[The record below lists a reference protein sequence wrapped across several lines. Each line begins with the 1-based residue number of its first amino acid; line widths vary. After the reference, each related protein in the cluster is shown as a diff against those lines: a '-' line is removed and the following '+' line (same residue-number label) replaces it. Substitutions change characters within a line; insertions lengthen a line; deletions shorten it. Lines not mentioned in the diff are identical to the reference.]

1 MGADGQ
7 AVSVEPQT
15 YDFRSPDRLS
25 RQREQA
31 LQVVVETWARRV
43 STVLSTALHTI
54 VPAKMVALGQCTYGE
69 YLESMARPSVLG
81 ALAVENLPGGGH
93 LQLSLGDAMGFVDR
107 MLGGSG
113 TGAQP
118 ERPLTEIESGVAE
131 LLLAQMVGELPFA
144 FTVIG
149 DLPVALTGLESTV
162 RFHQVARSTDPV
174 VTVELELLVFERP
187 VPLTVAITLAT
198 LTPLLTSL
206 DKMADDDG
214 AGERAAQV
222 RRVVTDRLGQV
233 EVDLAVSF
241 REVTLTSA
249 EVFALS
255 VGDVVPLRHRTEEP
269 LLVSAGGTRVARA
282 TPGSHGRR
290 LAVQIVP

>member
-1 MGADGQ
+1 M
-7 AVSVEPQT
+7 SVEPAP

-31 LQVVVETWARRV
+31 LQVVVETLARRV
-43 STVLSTALHTI
+43 STVLSSSLRTI
-54 VPAKMVALGQCTYGE
+54 VPARVVSLGQRTYGE
-69 YLESMARPSVLG
+69 YLESVPRPSVLG
-81 ALAVENLPGGGH
+81 ALAVEGLPGGGH
-93 LQLSLGDAMGFVDR
+93 LQLALGDVMGFLDR
-107 MLGGSG
+107 MLGGTG
-113 TGAQP
+113 TGEQP
-118 ERPLTEIESGVAE
+118 ERPLTEIESGLAE
-131 LLLAQMVGELPFA
+131 MLLGQIVGEIPFA

-162 RFHQVARSTDPV
+162 RFHQVARATDPV
-174 VTVELELLVFERP
+174 VTVELELGVFERP
-187 VPLTVAITLAT
+187 VALTACLTLST
-198 LTPLLTSL
+198 LTPLLTTL

-214 AGERAAQV
+214 AGERAAQT
-222 RRVVTDRLGQV
+222 RRVVTERLGHV
-233 EVDLAVSF
+233 EVDVRVAF

-269 LLVSAGGTRVARA
+269 LVVSTGAVRVARA